1 MRLQEFDDEN
11 GNPIVSLIEN
21 RTWRDPVIDFPRE
34 GAVEVWEWINTTPD
48 AHPIHV
54 HLIQFKVLNL
64 QPFDENG

>member
-1 MRLQEFDDEN
+1 VVN
-11 GNPIVSLIEN
+11 
-21 RTWRDPVIDFPRE
+21 FPRE